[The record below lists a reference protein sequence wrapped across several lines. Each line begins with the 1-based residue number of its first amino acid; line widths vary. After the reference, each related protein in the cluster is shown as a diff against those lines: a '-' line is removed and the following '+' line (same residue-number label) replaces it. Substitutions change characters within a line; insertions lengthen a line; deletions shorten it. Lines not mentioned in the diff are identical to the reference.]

1 MSAAF
6 PLKERE
12 LIEKETLVFSDWS
25 K

>member
-6 PLKERE
+6 PLEKRE